1 MPLRSRLQSF
11 QTTDARAL
19 LPRRLLLGCLLFG
32 LCLPGTAWAEA
43 AINCQIQEHSCTQ
56 MIAGRT
62 VELDITPKPVK
73 AMKELT
79 FRVQVSGGATPA
91 PPYIDLG
98 MPAMEMG
105 PNTVKMEKGN
115 NGVYEGKGV
124 IVKCPSGKTIWE
136 ATVTLPETG
145 QASFIFDVVY

>member
-1 MPLRSRLQSF
+1 M
-11 QTTDARAL
+11 
-19 LPRRLLLGCLLFG
+19 
-32 LCLPGTAWAEA
+32 E
-43 AINCQIQEHSCTQ
+43 
-56 MIAGRT
+56 
-62 VELDITPKPVK
+62 
-73 AMKELT
+73 ELT
-79 FRVQVSGGATPA
+79 FRVSVSGGTISA

-105 PNTVKMEKGN
+105 PNTVKMEKVD